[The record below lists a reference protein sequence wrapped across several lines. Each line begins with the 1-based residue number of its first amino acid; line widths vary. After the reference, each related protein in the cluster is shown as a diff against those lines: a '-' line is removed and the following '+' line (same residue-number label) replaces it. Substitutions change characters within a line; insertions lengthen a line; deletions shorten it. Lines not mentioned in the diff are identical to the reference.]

1 MPVVPTFVSGAGKWS
16 RVIGVVIEKFNIFKR
31 NSLQL
36 LCSTSML
43 QTVGGL
49 VRTLKQGKEWRV
61 LEPSRW
67 ATRVKQG
74 NLCLFL
80 ESAYPVKHVL

>member
-1 MPVVPTFVSGAGKWS
+1 
-16 RVIGVVIEKFNIFKR
+16 
-31 NSLQL
+31 
-36 LCSTSML
+36 ML